1 MNKLVSKGIT
11 AAFNQI
17 MSYICGD
24 RAWKVAK
31 DAVALYENQAI
42 PKDEKRERVFVMV
55 FEELRDIT
63 TEISKNL
70 IYLAIEAALQYL
82 RRTTKAE

>member
-1 MNKLVSKGIT
+1 MNAMFSKAVT

-17 MSYICGD
+17 MAYVCGD
-24 RAWKVAK
+24 RAWTVAK
-31 DAVALYENQAI
+31 EAVALYENQNI
-42 PKDEKRERVFVMV
+42 PKEEKRDKVFTMV
-55 FEELRDIT
+55 FEEVRTIT

-82 RRTTKAE
+82 RRTTKTS